1 LEQFD
6 AETAERWG
14 LVNVVVPPEEVM
26 PTALDWARR
35 TAALSPTALKVLKHS
50 FNADTDSLVGFQHL
64 AYDALSLF
72 TETDEAREGYL
83 AFNEKRDPDFDRFR

>member
-1 LEQFD
+1 
-6 AETAERWG
+6 
-14 LVNVVVPPEEVM
+14 
-26 PTALDWARR
+26 
-35 TAALSPTALKVLKHS
+35 
-50 FNADTDSLVGFQHL
+50 VGFQHL